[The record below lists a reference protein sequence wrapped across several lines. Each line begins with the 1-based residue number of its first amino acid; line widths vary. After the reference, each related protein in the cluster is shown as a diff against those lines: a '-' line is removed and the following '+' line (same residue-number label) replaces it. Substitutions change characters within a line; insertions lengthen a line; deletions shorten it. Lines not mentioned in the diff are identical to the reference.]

1 MTKQKKGRQK
11 QQSSA
16 IRELQVFDFSS
27 FFPPSFSEGGMV
39 YSDELFSLLLMLLS
53 VLLLLFV
60 KYLECNESKKALR
73 IAIIHFVVSVCVF
86 SLQRGAYLDIG
97 KGHHFFPFYFEREKT
112 RFLTVPFNRACTS
125 IIALTS
131 DL

>member
-1 MTKQKKGRQK
+1 
-11 QQSSA
+11 
-16 IRELQVFDFSS
+16 
-27 FFPPSFSEGGMV
+27 MV
-39 YSDELFSLLLMLLS
+39 YSDELFSLLLMLW
-53 VLLLLFV
+53 LFV

-73 IAIIHFVVSVCVF
+73 IAIIHFVVCV
-86 SLQRGAYLDIG
+86 QREPTWISEKVTIFAV
-97 KGHHFFPFYFEREKT
+97 YFERKKT

>member
-1 MTKQKKGRQK
+1 
-11 QQSSA
+11 
-16 IRELQVFDFSS
+16 
-27 FFPPSFSEGGMV
+27 MV
-39 YSDELFSLLLMLLS
+39 YSEELFSLLLMLLS
-53 VLLLLFV
+53 VLLLFV

-86 SLQRGAYLDIG
+86 SLQREPTWISE
-97 KGHHFFPFYFEREKT
+97 KVTIFFSVYFEREKT